1 MVDVPNRV
9 EIERLE
15 MVKKVTPVIQV
26 QYHVQ
31 GRYELRIEG
40 RMMVSCV
47 RGPWNIRAV
56 KGYGEA
62 SAELIRALAG
72 KPWVVLA
79 MISGEPLHTAESIDE
94 LAAMVRRHREL
105 GRSGTALV
113 FEEDSAVSRIH
124 QLMLSKIYT
133 LSGEPFYFA
142 ADETSARTWL
152 DQQLTSQQVSR
163 S

>member
-1 MVDVPNRV
+1 MPNRV
-9 EIERLE
+9 ERERLE
-15 MVKKVTPVIQV
+15 MVKKATPATQV
-26 QYHVQ
+26 QYRIQ

-40 RMMVSCV
+40 RMMVSSV

-56 KGYGEA
+56 KGYGVA
-62 SAELIRALAG
+62 SAELIRSLAG
-72 KPWVVLA
+72 APWVVLA
-79 MISGEPLHTAESIDE
+79 KISGEPLHTAESIDE
-94 LAAMVRRHREL
+94 LATMVRHHHEL

-124 QLMLSKIYT
+124 QLMLLKIYT

-142 ADETSARTWL
+142 EDEASARAWL
-152 DQQLTSQQVSR
+152 DQQLTSQPVSQ